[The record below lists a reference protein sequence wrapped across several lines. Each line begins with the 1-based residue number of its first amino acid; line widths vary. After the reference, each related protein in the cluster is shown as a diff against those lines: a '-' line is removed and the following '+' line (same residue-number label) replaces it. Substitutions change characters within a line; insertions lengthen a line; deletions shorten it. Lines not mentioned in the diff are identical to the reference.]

1 MSEKDDTLNE
11 NPLSRALNI
20 ASGILGSSQESVA
33 SSSSKASPMQDSEDG
48 AKEELAG
55 MLLKM
60 LSDRPSQASAPE
72 PADSKNQETDSESP
86 LSSLAAIA
94 SALPPLLQALSG
106 KGDLIEPEKLNLV
119 KALKPYMSSEKS
131 DSIDRAVRMANITKA
146 AKSALS
152 ALGR

>member
-11 NPLSRALNI
+11 NPLSRALDI
-20 ASGILGSSQESVA
+20 ASGILGSSQDSVP
-33 SSSSKASPMQDSEDG
+33 SSSSNASQTQGGGDG

-60 LSDRPSQASAPE
+60 LSERPSQAAQPE
-72 PADSKNQETDSESP
+72 PAGGKKQEEDTESP

-106 KGDLIEPEKLNLV
+106 KGDLI
-119 KALKPYMSSEKS
+119 
-131 DSIDRAVRMANITKA
+131 
-146 AKSALS
+146 
-152 ALGR
+152 